1 MLLGRWNFL
10 LWVFAAPIALILL
23 HQLLATTWSNKCD
36 PNNVQ
41 FYLMKNDAAASFR
54 PPGELFT
61 WENDGPDNSWLC
73 SDASLSV
80 SHVGPNQNA
89 MFDATKGELTRNGWS
104 ELGSLP
110 NEDFAVLQKVKDGVT
125 VTAILRKQ
133 LFWVEVDMNVPGLH
147 PGEFGF
153 GN

>member
-1 MLLGRWNFL
+1 MFRGWARW
-10 LWVFAAPIALILL
+10 AIGLILIWIVIFTAHNL
-23 HQLLATTWSNKCD
+23 FGTSWSNKCD
-36 PNNVQ
+36 PGNAQ
-41 FYLMKNDAAASFR
+41 FNLLKSDPVTSFHA
-54 PPGELFT
+54 PGELFT

-80 SHVGPNQNA
+80 SHVGPDQNA

-133 LFWVEVDMNVPGLH
+133 FFWVEVDMNVPGLH

-153 GN
+153 GS

>member
-1 MLLGRWNFL
+1 
-10 LWVFAAPIALILL
+10 
-23 HQLLATTWSNKCD
+23 
-36 PNNVQ
+36 
-41 FYLMKNDAAASFR
+41 
-54 PPGELFT
+54 
-61 WENDGPDNSWLC
+61 
-73 SDASLSV
+73 
-80 SHVGPNQNA
+80 

-133 LFWVEVDMNVPGLH
+133 FFWVEVDMNVPGLH

-153 GN
+153 GS

>member
-41 FYLMKNDAAASFR
+41 FYLMK
-54 PPGELFT
+54 
-61 WENDGPDNSWLC
+61 NDGPDNSWLC